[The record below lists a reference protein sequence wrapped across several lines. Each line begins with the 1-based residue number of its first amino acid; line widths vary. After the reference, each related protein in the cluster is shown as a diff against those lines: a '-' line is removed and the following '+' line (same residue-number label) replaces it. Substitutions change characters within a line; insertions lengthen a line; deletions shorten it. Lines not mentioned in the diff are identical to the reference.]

1 MCSLRLK
8 PSIISM
14 CPGFRRRS
22 SSARVESCGRGIQH
36 DELTSTRSDRGQSR
50 CADVAEQR
58 AQGAL
63 HSCGTLGRYVD
74 SDDLGRS
81 AEPSEPVRHGKA
93 IASGD
98 QRLMQKAKGLEADI
112 ARLERLRAAHI
123 DDQHAVRRQMLDAER
138 DIEFTTRRIAE
149 IGQDIARLIPTAGD
163 AFAMSVKGKQYI
175 ERKEA
180 GRALLKEI
188 LTLVQLRRDGDV
200 IVASIGGFD
209 LKYRGWRIG
218 DDRYDYKTAL
228 IRTGMDDDVY
238 LGVTLT
244 PHGAG
249 LTPRTRNQRY
259 FRGRAGALSPA
270 SAECGRRLSAYQS
283 REGGD
288 FAFAGNLADKRR
300 QLCADR
306 G

>member
-1 MCSLRLK
+1 M
-8 PSIISM
+8 
-14 CPGFRRRS
+14 
-22 SSARVESCGRGIQH
+22 A
-36 DELTSTRSDRGQSR
+36 
-50 CADVAEQR
+50 
-58 AQGAL
+58 
-63 HSCGTLGRYVD
+63 
-74 SDDLGRS
+74 
-81 AEPSEPVRHGKA
+81 KA

-238 LGVTLT
+238 FGVTLT
-244 PHGAG
+244 PHWSRSHASN
-249 LTPRTRNQRY
+249 TQSAISRTRWSVVASTR
-259 FRGRAGALSPA
+259 RMRPA
-270 SAECGRRLSAYQS
+270 SLGLSVA
-283 REGGD
+283 
-288 FAFAGNLADKRR
+288 
-300 QLCADR
+300 
-306 G
+306 